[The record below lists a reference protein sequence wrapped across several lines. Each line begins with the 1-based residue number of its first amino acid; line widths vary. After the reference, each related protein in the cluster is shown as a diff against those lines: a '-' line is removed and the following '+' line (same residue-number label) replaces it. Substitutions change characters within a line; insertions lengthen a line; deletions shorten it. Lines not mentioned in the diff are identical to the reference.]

1 MLIVKEIKY
10 EFTITRVLISLI
22 SHTVV
27 FIQFNLINFTF
38 DTIFLWSVQFHFVLI
53 VLLTLS
59 IILIF
64 VKNINIIII
73 LILLRFIIQ
82 ILICFPLG
90 SAIEIKI
97 ALLASIIIDTNLIL
111 SFPPNIILSSIIIF
125 LTLILQRPITVYG
138 QEIMKPSLYDMM
150 TMLFS
155 LLLFVILSGLLKIN
169 NQRLAI
175 KKKHVEIGDEA
186 ITNLIRKNISFQKHV
201 TTLSEESIVS
211 ERKRISREIHDII
224 GFTFTNITALLKVAI
239 VLSPKKSLDL
249 IGKLQT
255 AKKLSI
261 DGIIDI
267 RRTLRKLRVVDKK
280 EVSGLNTIHRLI
292 KTFEQ
297 AMGTKIRIEYGN
309 VKSLFFEQNKT
320 VVYHLIQEGILNAFR
335 HGKATNIIISFWR
348 DNHETKIIISDN
360 GIGCEN
366 LIKGMGFAGM
376 EERLEQIG
384 GSIIAKNT
392 LNGFEL
398 SVRIPNE

>member
-1 MLIVKEIKY
+1 
-10 EFTITRVLISLI
+10 
-22 SHTVV
+22 
-27 FIQFNLINFTF
+27 
-38 DTIFLWSVQFHFVLI
+38 
-53 VLLTLS
+53 
-59 IILIF
+59 
-64 VKNINIIII
+64 
-73 LILLRFIIQ
+73 
-82 ILICFPLG
+82 
-90 SAIEIKI
+90 
-97 ALLASIIIDTNLIL
+97 
-111 SFPPNIILSSIIIF
+111 
-125 LTLILQRPITVYG
+125 
-138 QEIMKPSLYDMM
+138 MM

-384 GSIIAKNT
+384 GSIIAKNI